1 MQPVWSKT
9 SINTKGLSD
18 KRATNKASQCGMGG
32 RKATNFPTSWMQ
44 SQQRS
49 HPWATC
55 PHFPPW
61 PLSQDPLARVQ
72 EPNRRELMLPRRLY
86 IHLELSFF
94 VSSKRSTV
102 DIIPRK
108 ENIQVGESLMIYQSQ
123 DPTKVVT
130 FNFYIMSTVFKT
142 HWSWENHLEI
152 II

>member
-1 MQPVWSKT
+1 
-9 SINTKGLSD
+9 
-18 KRATNKASQCGMGG
+18 
-32 RKATNFPTSWMQ
+32 
-44 SQQRS
+44 
-49 HPWATC
+49 
-55 PHFPPW
+55 
-61 PLSQDPLARVQ
+61 
-72 EPNRRELMLPRRLY
+72 MLPRRLY

-108 ENIQVGESLMIYQSQ
+108 ESIQVGESLMIYQSQ